1 MGRRFVKNCESFGGL
16 VSAAGEP
23 AAESVMK
30 SAYIETM
37 TLVERL
43 HRRFL
48 DIVRIE
54 LERMGENDINN
65 VQSLILFHMG
75 DKDMSVGELTAR
87 GYYLGTNV
95 SYNLRK
101 LVDAGYVGQRSS
113 MRDRRSVR
121 VFLTSKGEDMRE
133 RLDAAFAR
141 HAGLIEARNLEVEAL
156 HEANATIQRLG
167 RILNEVAA
175 RPAPEAS
182 ARLRE
187 QPLAARVA
195 AAF

>member
-95 SYNLRK
+95 
-101 LVDAGYVGQRSS
+101 GYVGQRSS

>member
-1 MGRRFVKNCESFGGL
+1 
-16 VSAAGEP
+16 
-23 AAESVMK
+23 MK

-54 LERMGENDINN
+54 LERLGEDDINN

-75 DKDMSVGELTAR
+75 EEDVSVGELTAR

-95 SYNLRK
+95 SYNLKK
-101 LVDAGYVGQRSS
+101 LVESGYVGQRSS
-113 MRDRRSVR
+113 ERDRRSVR
-121 VFLTSKGEDMRE
+121 VFLTSKGEDLRA
-133 RLDAAFAR
+133 RLDGAFVA
-141 HAGLIEARNLEVEAL
+141 HAGLLEARGLEVEAL
-156 HEANATIQRLG
+156 DEAAATILRLG
-167 RILNEVAA
+167 RIFNEVVA
-175 RPAPEAS
+175 RPAPEAP

-187 QPLAARVA
+187 QPFTARA